1 MFYLKVFEKFFAGI
15 NLVSQQ
21 KYRLSLRQAF
31 CELVSADCTIVY
43 VMVLRVEKVSS
54 YKVGAKS

>member
-1 MFYLKVFEKFFAGI
+1 MYVLSLSRREVFAGI

-21 KYRLSLRQAF
+21 KYGLSLRQAF
-31 CELVSADCTIVY
+31 CELVSADCTIV
-43 VMVLRVEKVSS
+43 MVLRAQKVSS